1 MLTITQLKIPLHIL
15 EGLRLELAECESD
28 DDLGYLFETNQFAP
42 ELEEYLF
49 AHMDRCSDD
58 KSYLCLV
65 KEILGVTNV

>member
-1 MLTITQLKIPLHIL
+1 MLTIDRFTISQSKL
-15 EGLRLELAECESD
+15 ESLSECASD
-28 DDLGYLFETNQFAP
+28 EDLGYLFATNQFAP